1 MIVRVTFAHQL
12 EHGPASFENVVYT
25 TCDSLPRSA
34 LSRFFFCLDSPV
46 ELQLAGLVSDKMFSL
61 TAGVGLFVQTNPCLK
76 GFRSSQTGKRFG
88 EPQNCPEA
96 AAEDR

>member
-1 MIVRVTFAHQL
+1 
-12 EHGPASFENVVYT
+12 
-25 TCDSLPRSA
+25 
-34 LSRFFFCLDSPV
+34 
-46 ELQLAGLVSDKMFSL
+46 MFSL

-88 EPQNCPEA
+88 EPQNDPEV